1 MTEIQQQKILIVDDQ
16 EDFARG
22 IKRLIEGAFPEHEVF
37 VAFDGQQAMSI
48 LKGQPINIMVSDLQM
63 PGMNGLELLETALA
77 KNEFLSVVMLTAHG
91 TVETAVEALK
101 AGAYDFVTKPIEQDN
116 LFRVINKGLE
126 RSRLLAEN
134 RLLREQIEQHKDRL
148 LGDSP
153 VMQQLKQSI
162 GAVSRTDYNVL
173 IMGESGTGKELVAKM
188 VRDLS
193 GRAEKPYV
201 TVNCTAI
208 PENLL
213 ESELFGHVKGAFSGA
228 DSDREGLF
236 TRADGGT
243 ILLDEI
249 GDIPLETQVKLL
261 RVLQEGEIRPVGSD
275 SSRNIDVRVLAST
288 NQDLLQRVADKTFR
302 EDLYHRLNVLPLTL
316 PPLKERPGDIPLLAR
331 YFARKACF
339 ELGLP
344 EKELDPAVVGHLSA
358 RKWTGNV
365 RELQNTM
372 RQLAVFSAGES
383 ITMLAVDMA
392 AGKMSSETTDESAAT
407 LPYKEA
413 KQQLVDSFSRSYIS
427 DILARTNGNISEAA
441 RNSGLSRVAVQK
453 MLTRFNLDPASFKA
467 NQGQS

>member
-1 MTEIQQQKILIVDDQ
+1 MAEIQQQKILIVDDQ

-37 VAFDGQQAMSI
+37 VAYDGPKALAI
-48 LKGQPINIMVSDLQM
+48 LKAQPINLMVSDLQM
-63 PGMNGLELLETALA
+63 PGMSGLQLLDTALA
-77 KNEFLSVVMLTAHG
+77 KNDALSVVMLTAHG

-101 AGAYDFVTKPIEQDN
+101 VGAYDFVTKPIEQAN

-126 RSRLLAEN
+126 RSRLLEEN
-134 RLLREQIEQHKDRL
+134 RLLRDQIEQRKDRL
-148 LGDSP
+148 LGQSP

-162 GAVSRTDYNVL
+162 GAVARTDYNVL

-193 GRAEKPYV
+193 SRAEKPYV

-208 PENLL
+208 PDNLL
-213 ESELFGHVKGAFSGA
+213 ESELFGHIKGAFSGA

-236 TRADGGT
+236 MRADGGT

-249 GDIPLETQVKLL
+249 GDIPLETQAKLL

-275 SSRNIDVRVLAST
+275 RSKNIDVRVLAST
-288 NQDLLQRVADKTFR
+288 NQDLPRRVAEKTFR

-316 PPLKERPGDIPLLAR
+316 PPLKDRPGDIPLLAR

-358 RKWTGNV
+358 QKWTGNV

-372 RQLAVFSAGES
+372 RKLAVFSAGKS

-392 AGKMSSETTDESAAT
+392 AGKMPLETAADSTAT
-407 LPYKEA
+407 LPFKDA

-427 DILARTNGNISEAA
+427 DILTRTNGNISEAA

-453 MLTRFNLDPASFKA
+453 MLTRFNLDPATFK
-467 NQGQS
+467 NKQV